1 MKAPRA
7 LALAILCTSAFAQL
21 PPPQA
26 PRPQIEEPDR
36 KHHEEEPMAS
46 VQVDAVVTDAQGL
59 PVTGLTAAD
68 FEVLQD
74 DKAQKISGVAYLD
87 GSRGRTLVFVID
99 DLGLN
104 AGALDSARAAV
115 RRFIETRLRPEDRVA
130 ILATARGAA
139 FQQQFSSDPRYLLRA
154 LNAIPSAAP
163 DMIHADPAGMARGAM
178 CQLRMVLDNLRK
190 EPGRKSVVFFSGNL
204 RSAGIEKTVGPP
216 VFTALLDAAGRS
228 SVAFYDIDP
237 HAPVAEVAGTAPA
250 APKSAALLVFTTRS
264 LAELQTGLP
273 AVAKQTGGLF
283 FETGDPAQALEQV
296 ERDAQGFYRLTYP
309 VTETNY
315 RFGDRYDNVQVR
327 VKRPG
332 LAVRSGPAILADEEA
347 YEWPGEELPRDLAMP
362 FSSGSLT
369 LRITPLF
376 EHLPQGSSIETLVH
390 FNLDDVA
397 MTQDLKGVRQAQIHL
412 AAGTLGPN
420 AQPVDQYASTLTLK
434 LPVPDYEEA
443 RRNGVSFS
451 MRLPL
456 HRTTAGGWQF
466 WVVARDEAT
475 GKMGSASQFIEIPN
489 LADGHPALSGVTLEG
504 SGIKRPGVSGVA
516 PTANDAAA
524 LRIFRPGET
533 VHYGCSIYNLA
544 ADKERR
550 SRVEIQVRLFRDGRQ
565 VYEGRPLPLEFPP
578 SDTPSRRSAT
588 GTIALGDSMT
598 AGTYLFQVN
607 VRDTLAPAGKPSIA
621 TQYADFELRP

>member
-7 LALAILCTSAFAQL
+7 LALAILCASAFAQL
-21 PPPQA
+21 PPSQA
-26 PRPQIEEPDR
+26 PRPRLEEPDR

-46 VQVDAVVTDAQGL
+46 VQVDAVVTDEKGL

-74 DKAQKISGVAYLD
+74 DKPQKISGVSYLD

-99 DLGLN
+99 DLGLS
-104 AGALDSARAAV
+104 ADALVAARAAL
-115 RRFIETRLRPEDRVA
+115 RQFIETRLRPEDRVV
-130 ILATARGAA
+130 ILATAKGAA
-139 FQQQFSSDPRYLLRA
+139 SQQQFSSDPRYLLLA
-154 LNAIPSAAP
+154 LNTIPSAAP
-163 DMIHADPAGMARGAM
+163 DVVHADVADTARGAM
-178 CQLRMVLDNLRK
+178 CQLRMVFDNLRK

-204 RSAGIEKTVGPP
+204 RSAGIEKTTGPST
-216 VFTALLDAAGRS
+216 FTALLDAAGRS
-228 SVAFYDIDP
+228 SVAFYDVDP

-250 APKSAALLVFTTRS
+250 APKSAAPLLFTTRS

-273 AVAKQTGGLF
+273 AVAKETGGLF
-283 FETGDPAQALEQV
+283 FETGDPARAIEQV
-296 ERDAQGFYRLTYP
+296 ERDAEGFYRLTYP
-309 VTETNY
+309 VTETSY
-315 RFGDRYDNVQVR
+315 RFGGRYDNVHVR

-332 LAVRSGPAILADEEA
+332 LTVRSGLAILADEDA
-347 YEWPGEELPRDLAMP
+347 YDWPGEQLPRDLAMP

-369 LRITPLF
+369 MRITPLF
-376 EHLPQGSSIETLVH
+376 EHLPQGSSLETLVH
-390 FNLDDVA
+390 FDLHDVS

-412 AAGTLGPN
+412 VAGTLGPN
-420 AQPVDQYASTLTLK
+420 AQPVDQYASAVTFK

-443 RRNGVSFS
+443 LRNGVSFS

-456 HRTTAGGWQF
+456 HRTTPGGWQF

-533 VHYGCSIYNLA
+533 VHYSCSIYNLA
-544 ADKERR
+544 ANKEKR
-550 SRVEIQVRLFRDGRQ
+550 SRVEIQIRLYRDGRQ
-565 VYEGRPLPLEFPP
+565 VFEGRPLPLEFPP
-578 SDTPSRRSAT
+578 SDTPGLRSAT
-588 GTIALGDSMT
+588 GTIALGASMT

-607 VRDTLAPAGKPSIA
+607 VRDMLAPAGKPSIA